1 MLLVDDEIALPVA
14 LDEILSLAR
23 KSAATHDSAQPTGE
37 RIRALAESQESIG
50 KTLGPHR
57 LLREKIA
64 PEGAVFPEELWW
76 DAIALISRLFPG
88 VVLDS
93 LCRDF
98 GDAPPLALENVFSKP
113 LAALEKLL
121 VRSRSLLLVDW
132 NYNRE
137 IRSVIGKF
145 MDKAGKGSALASRG

>member
-1 MLLVDDEIALPVA
+1 MKRLHPE
-14 LDEILSLAR
+14 
-23 KSAATHDSAQPTGE
+23 AA
-37 RIRALAESQESIG
+37 I
-50 KTLGPHR
+50 
-57 LLREKIA
+57 
-64 PEGAVFPEELWW
+64 FPEDLWW
-76 DAIALISRLFPG
+76 DAIALIARLFPG
-88 VVLDS
+88 VGPDS

-145 MDKAGKGSALASRG
+145 MDKAGKGSAFASRA

>member
-1 MLLVDDEIALPVA
+1 M
-14 LDEILSLAR
+14 
-23 KSAATHDSAQPTGE
+23 HDPSQSPGE
-37 RIRALAESQESIG
+37 RINALVDGHESISA
-50 KTLGPHR
+50 TLGPHR

-64 PEGAVFPEELWW
+64 PEAAIFPADLWW
-76 DAIALISRLFPG
+76 DAISLIIRLFPG
-88 VVLDS
+88 IGPDS

-98 GDAPPLALENVFSKP
+98 GDAPPLALEKVFAEP
-113 LAALEKLL
+113 LAELEKLL

-145 MDKAGKGSALASRG
+145 LDRAAKSPASATRS